1 VNSGTLTINPLNA
14 SVTTK
19 LTNTGNLNLS
29 ISSLTFGHG
38 SSSSFTETDNCTTGP
53 VAPGASCNII
63 ITYSNASGAA
73 TDTLTIN
80 SNAYS
85 ATGVSISL
93 TN

>member
-1 VNSGTLTINPLNA
+1 LNLTI
-14 SVTTK
+14 T
-19 LTNTGNLNLS
+19 
-29 ISSLTFGHG
+29 SLTFGQG
-38 SSSSFTETDNCTTGP
+38 ASSSFSQTNTCTSGTI
-53 VAPGASCNII
+53 APGGTCSVT

-85 ATGVSISL
+85 ATGVTIAL